1 MFTDTVK
8 SHEPVKL
15 HSKYE
20 RRDLAPTLLSAALE
34 RIPGFRLERM
44 GHELNVY
51 GGTDGWIAFRLE
63 NVGFKLSYVLLA
75 NGYPK
80 RVEETMNALDG
91 LDTPEQPTRY
101 TVLIAP
107 WFAPETVATCA
118 ARGYGTLDLSGNYR
132 LQFGSVFLERI
143 GAPPPVA
150 EQRSSSSVF
159 APKSARVL
167 RALFAAP
174 HHAWKVTEL
183 AEVTGI
189 STGLV
194 SRVRQHLLERHWAQE
209 QASGIQLRNPEPL
222 LRAWA
227 GAREAHPARVWRGYT
242 LLHGQA
248 FKARILRVMQR
259 SNHGADVLLCGT
271 SAAQWLAPYVTEHRE
286 AFVVTPRGAD
296 LLKDELDLESQA
308 SGENV
313 ILHIVDH
320 PEVFLDRVQPAPFLW
335 TTSPVQTFLDLSRSG
350 GRDEDAAE
358 HLLQTYILPVVLG
371 GRPVPESPLWTRL
384 SALQGAAP

>member
-1 MFTDTVK
+1 MFTSTVNSVK
-8 SHEPVKL
+8 AVKL
-15 HSKYE
+15 HSEYE
-20 RRDLAPTLLSAALE
+20 RRYLAHTLLGAALE
-34 RIPGFRLERM
+34 RIPGFRSERR
-44 GHELNVY
+44 GRESNAH
-51 GGTDGWIAFRLE
+51 GGMDGWIAFRL
-63 NVGFKLSYVLLA
+63 GSAAFKISYVLLA

-80 RVEETMNALDG
+80 RVEEAMTTLDG
-91 LDTPEQPTRY
+91 LRTPLRPDRY

-107 WFAPETVATCA
+107 WFAPETVAACA

-143 GAPPPVA
+143 GSPPPAA

-174 HHAWKVTEL
+174 HHAWRVTEL

-194 SRVRQHLLERHWAQE
+194 SRVRQHLLERHWAEE
-209 QASGIQLRNPEPL
+209 QPSGIQLRNPEL
-222 LRAWA
+222 LLHAWV
-227 GAREAHPARVWRGYT
+227 GVREPHTARVWRGYT
-242 LLHGQA
+242 LLHGPA
-248 FKARILRVMQR
+248 LKAQILRLMQR
-259 SNHGADVLLCGT
+259 SNDGADVLLSGT

-286 AFVVTPRGAD
+286 SFVVTPRGAD

-313 ILHIVDH
+313 ILNIVDH

-350 GRDEDAAE
+350 GRNEDAAE
-358 HLLQTYILPVVLG
+358 HLLRTYILPVVLG
-371 GRPVPESPLWTRL
+371 GRPAPESSLWTRL
-384 SALQGAAP
+384 SALQGATA